1 MTTTNDR
8 IASDR
13 RQRFDE
19 VAALIEQFGGQHLDA
34 ELTGFAVELW
44 RRLCRRKAPD
54 CMRGKPAVWAAS
66 VTLAIARMNFLFD
79 RDQPVHLTFDT
90 ICGFFQTNKTTV
102 GSKASEIERTLRLR
116 QHSEPGLCRN
126 KFLEDFT
133 NVQLSNGMILSWAMA
148 KQMGYLRSDARVEDL
163 R

>member
-1 MTTTNDR
+1 MKSDR
-8 IASDR
+8 IPSDR
-13 RQRFDE
+13 RERFDE
-19 VAALIEQFGGQHLDA
+19 VTALIEQFGAQHLDA

-54 CMRGKPAVWAAS
+54 CMRGKPAIWAAS
-66 VTLAIARMNFLFD
+66 VIHVIARMNFLFD

-90 ICGFFQTNKTTV
+90 IGGFFQASKTTV
-102 GSKASEIERTLRLR
+102 GGKATEIERTLRLR
-116 QHSEPGLCRN
+116 QHSEPGLCRG

-133 NVQLSNGMILSWAMA
+133 TVQLSNGMILSWAMA
-148 KQMGYLRSDARVEDL
+148 KQMGYLPPDARPEDL